1 MENIIIG
8 RQPIYNR
15 LMKVVGYELLFRN
28 FECDGSV
35 CFDGDKA
42 TTDVILNTFM
52 EIGLD
57 ELVGS
62 GLAFINLTRNFLTEH
77 IPIPMQED
85 RVVLEVLENIEI
97 DKQLIASL
105 KKLSDRGYKIALD
118 DVVDVND
125 VKPLLEI
132 ADIVKLEILGVY
144 PRQIEQN
151 VAMLKKTNVRILAEK
166 VESHDEFEF
175 CKRLGCDYFQG
186 FFFSKPNIVTGRR
199 IPESRMALLRLLSRL
214 QAPGIEFSEMDEI
227 IRQDVS
233 ISYKLLRLI
242 NSSYYARPKKIDSIR
257 QALTLLG
264 IRQIRDW
271 VSLLSLSTIDDKPR
285 ELMVTAIIR
294 GKMVET
300 LAQKIH
306 LKNSVLGFTVGL
318 FSVLD
323 ALLDKPITEILESL
337 PLTQDVSQALGS
349 HEGKL
354 GGLLNNVLLY
364 EHGMFEDL
372 QFEGFGPEQFRDA
385 YLAAV
390 NWSNAVSGML

>member
-1 MENIIIG
+1 MENILIG

-15 LMKVVGYELLFRN
+15 LMKVIGYELLFRN
-28 FECDGSV
+28 FGPDGSV
-35 CFDGDKA
+35 SFDGDKA
-42 TTDVILNTFM
+42 TSDVILNTFM

-62 GLAFINLTRNFLTEH
+62 GLAFINLTRNFLTER

-97 DKQLIASL
+97 DAQLIAAL
-105 KKLSDRGYKIALD
+105 KNLSERGYKIALD

-132 ADIVKLEILGVY
+132 ADIVKLEILGVD
-144 PRQIEQN
+144 PRQIEKN
-151 VAMLKKTNVRILAEK
+151 VFALRETSVRILAEK
-166 VESHDEFEF
+166 VENHDEFEF
-175 CKRLGCDYFQG
+175 CKRLGCHYFQG
-186 FFFSKPNIVTGRR
+186 FFFSKPNIVSGRR
-199 IPESRMALLRLLSRL
+199 IPDSRMALLRLLSRL
-214 QAPGIEFSEMDEI
+214 QKPEIEFSEMDEI

-285 ELMVTAIIR
+285 ELMVTAMIR
-294 GKMVET
+294 GKMVEM
-300 LAQKIH
+300 LAEKIRV
-306 LKNSVLGFTVGL
+306 KNAESGFTVGL

-323 ALLDKPITEILESL
+323 ALLDKPIIEILEYL
-337 PLTQDVSQALGS
+337 PLTKDVSQALGS
-349 HEGKL
+349 YEGRL
-354 GGLLNNVLLY
+354 GALLNNIILY
-364 EHGMFEDL
+364 EHGNWEKLHYEGLGSED
-372 QFEGFGPEQFRDA
+372 FRDA

-390 NWSNAVSGML
+390 NWANSLAGVL